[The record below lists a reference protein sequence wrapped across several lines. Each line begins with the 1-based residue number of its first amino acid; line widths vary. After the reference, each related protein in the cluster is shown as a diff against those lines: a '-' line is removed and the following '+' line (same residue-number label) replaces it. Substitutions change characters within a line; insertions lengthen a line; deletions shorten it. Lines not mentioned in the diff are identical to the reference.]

1 MATGKGGAM
10 TSQLSEIARKLEL
23 QLATEHLLLYLF
35 PDFDKAKKQP
45 GRYRFFGHIIEKHPQ
60 LLQALLDNKPKF
72 CIISIT
78 RGTDG
83 QEVSGHSPKHP
94 KVL

>member
-23 QLATEHLLLYLF
+23 QLATERLLLYLF

-45 GRYRFFGHIIEKHPQ
+45 GRYRFLG
-60 LLQALLDNKPKF
+60 
-72 CIISIT
+72 ISSKNIPNYSRLCLIT
-78 RGTDG
+78 SPNLFKKRGR
-83 QEVSGHSPKHP
+83 
-94 KVL
+94 